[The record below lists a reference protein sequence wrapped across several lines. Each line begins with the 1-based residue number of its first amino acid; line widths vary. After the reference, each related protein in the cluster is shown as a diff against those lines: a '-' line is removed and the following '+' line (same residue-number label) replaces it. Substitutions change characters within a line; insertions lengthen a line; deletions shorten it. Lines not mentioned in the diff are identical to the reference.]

1 MTELVSQ
8 RIPFQVDPP
17 VACEATSTL
26 HMCCGDVD
34 GLSTNVCGDCGR
46 QTNLDKLG
54 LLSGSVSIVISVCF
68 VLGLWPLDPWP
79 CSKMFA
85 TFLKVCSAVPATMRP
100 TCQELTCPRV
110 HSKTELLP
118 KRSSSELFS
127 SYGLIK
133 GWCASWNTL
142 SGEKFATSLGS
153 KITECWS
160 RSTEWEGHKF
170 CFRWSHFES
179 DLYQQCPLLL
189 RIIVFRSA
197 TT

>member
-1 MTELVSQ
+1 MAELVSQ
-8 RIPFQVDPP
+8 RVPFQVDPP

-34 GLSTNVCGDCGR
+34 GVSTNVCGDCGR
-46 QTNLDKLG
+46 QANLDKLG
-54 LLSGSVSIVISVCF
+54 LLSGSVSIVVSVCF

-118 KRSSSELFS
+118 KRSS
-127 SYGLIK
+127 IR
-133 GWCASWNTL
+133 TL
-142 SGEKFATSLGS
+142 LQL
-153 KITECWS
+153 
-160 RSTEWEGHKF
+160 
-170 CFRWSHFES
+170 WSHQRMVRFLEYSQRRKICHIPRLEDYRVLVTINVVGGTQMWFSLES
-179 DLYQQCPLLL
+179 L
-189 RIIVFRSA
+189 RK
-197 TT
+197 